1 MYDCRNVPREILD
14 ALKKYQSLT
23 LKWNKTINLVSCNT
37 EREFW
42 VRHILD
48 SLQLMKYINNQN
60 IHLIDVGSGGG
71 FPGIVL
77 SIAGIKNVTLVE
89 SDVRKSI
96 FLLQA
101 SKIST
106 NKVNVVNQRI
116 ENVKLDCD
124 ILTSRAC
131 AQLEKIFVYT
141 QHINVRN
148 KYLLF
153 KGEQYQKEIEIAKKR
168 WSFCHS
174 MYDSETSDNSKILE
188 ISNIYD
194 KNSCDS

>member
-14 ALKKYQSLT
+14 ALEKYQSLT

-174 MYDSETSDNSKILE
+174 VYDSETSNNSKILE
-188 ISNIYD
+188 ISNIHD

>member
-1 MYDCRNVPREILD
+1 MLNYGNISRETIN
-14 ALKKYQSLT
+14 ALEKYQSLT

-37 EREFW
+37 EHEFW

-48 SLQLMKYINNQN
+48 SLQLMKYINEQN
-60 IHLIDVGSGGG
+60 IHLVDVGSGGG

-77 SIAGIKNVTLVE
+77 SIAGIQNVTLVE
-89 SDVRKSI
+89 SDIRKSI

-101 SKIST
+101 SKISS
-106 NKVNVVNQRI
+106 NKVKVVNQRI
-116 ENVKLDCD
+116 EDIKLDCD
-124 ILTSRAC
+124 ILTSRAF

-141 QHINVRN
+141 KHINVKN

-174 MYDSETSDNSKILE
+174 VYDSETSNNSKILE
-188 ISNIYD
+188 ISNIHD

>member
-14 ALKKYQSLT
+14 ALEKYQSLT

-89 SDVRKSI
+89 SNVRKSI

-153 KGEQYQKEIEIAKKR
+153 KGKQYQKEIEIAKKR
-168 WSFCHS
+168 WSFYHS
-174 MYDSETSDNSKILE
+174 VYDSETSNNSKILE
-188 ISNIYD
+188 ISNIHD
-194 KNSCDS
+194 KNSCNS

>member
-1 MYDCRNVPREILD
+1 MYDGRNVPREILD

>member
-14 ALKKYQSLT
+14 ALEKYQALT

-116 ENVKLDCD
+116 ENIKLDCD

-174 MYDSETSDNSKILE
+174 MYDSETSNNSKILE

>member
-1 MYDCRNVPREILD
+1 MYDCDNISRETID
-14 ALKKYQSLT
+14 ALEKYQSLT

-37 EREFW
+37 EHEFW

-48 SLQLMKYINNQN
+48 SLQLMKYINDHN
-60 IHLIDVGSGGG
+60 IHLVDVGSGGG

-131 AQLEKIFVYT
+131 AQLEKIFVYI

>member
-1 MYDCRNVPREILD
+1 MLNYDNISRETIN
-14 ALKKYQSLT
+14 ALEKYQSLT
-23 LKWNKTINLVSCNT
+23 LKWNKTINLISCNT
-37 EREFW
+37 EHEFW

-48 SLQLMKYINNQN
+48 SLQLMKYINEQN
-60 IHLIDVGSGGG
+60 IHVVDVGSGGG

-77 SIAGIKNVTLVE
+77 SIVGIQNVTLVE
-89 SDVRKSI
+89 SDIRKSI

-101 SKIST
+101 SKISS
-106 NKVNVVNQRI
+106 NKVKVINQRI
-116 ENVKLDCD
+116 EDIKLDCD
-124 ILTSRAC
+124 ILTSRAF

-141 QHINVRN
+141 KHINIKN

-174 MYDSETSDNSKILE
+174 VYDSETSNNSKILE
-188 ISNIYD
+188 ISNIHD

>member
-124 ILTSRAC
+124 ILL
-131 AQLEKIFVYT
+131 LEPV
-141 QHINVRN
+141 
-148 KYLLF
+148 L
-153 KGEQYQKEIEIAKKR
+153 
-168 WSFCHS
+168 S
-174 MYDSETSDNSKILE
+174 
-188 ISNIYD
+188 
-194 KNSCDS
+194 

>member
-1 MYDCRNVPREILD
+1 MYNYSSVSREVLE
-14 ALKKYQSLT
+14 ALEKYQSLT
-23 LKWNKTINLVSCNT
+23 LKWNKAINLVSCNT
-37 EREFW
+37 KNDFW

-48 SLQLMKYINNQN
+48 SLQLMKYINDQN

-89 SDVRKSI
+89 SDVRKSV

-101 SKIST
+101 SKISS
-106 NKVNVVNQRI
+106 NKINVVNQRI
-116 ENVKLDCD
+116 ESVKLDCD

-131 AQLEKIFVYT
+131 AQLDKILAYT
-141 QHINVRN
+141 KHINVRN

-153 KGEQYQKEIEIAKKR
+153 KGEKYQQEIEIAKKR

-174 MYDSETSDNSKILE
+174 IYDSETSNNSKILE

-194 KNSCDS
+194 KNSCGS

>member
-174 MYDSETSDNSKILE
+174 MYDSETSNNSKILE

>member
-1 MYDCRNVPREILD
+1 MYDCHNVPREILD
-14 ALKKYQSLT
+14 ALEKYQSLT

-37 EREFW
+37 ECDFW

-48 SLQLMKYINNQN
+48 SLQLMKYINDQN
-60 IHLIDVGSGGG
+60 VHLIDVGSGGG

-89 SDVRKSI
+89 SDMRKSI

-101 SKIST
+101 SKISS
-106 NKVNVVNQRI
+106 NKVNVINQRI
-116 ENVKLDCD
+116 EAIKLDCD

-141 QHINVRN
+141 KHINVRN

-153 KGEQYQKEIEIAKKR
+153 KGKQYQKEIEIAKKR

-174 MYDSETSDNSKILE
+174 IYDSETSNNSKILE

>member
-116 ENVKLDCD
+116 ENVKLNCD

-174 MYDSETSDNSKILE
+174 MYDSETSNNSKILE

>member
-1 MYDCRNVPREILD
+1 MLNYDNISRETIN
-14 ALKKYQSLT
+14 ALEKYQSLT

-37 EREFW
+37 EHEFW
-42 VRHILD
+42 IRHILD
-48 SLQLMKYINNQN
+48 SLQLMKYINEQN
-60 IHLIDVGSGGG
+60 IHLVDVGSGGG

-77 SIAGIKNVTLVE
+77 SIAGIQNVTLVE
-89 SDVRKSI
+89 SDIRKSI

-101 SKIST
+101 SKISS
-106 NKVNVVNQRI
+106 NKVKVVNQRI
-116 ENVKLDCD
+116 EDIKLDCD
-124 ILTSRAC
+124 ILTSRAF

-141 QHINVRN
+141 KHINVKN

-174 MYDSETSDNSKILE
+174 VYDSETSNNSKILE
-188 ISNIYD
+188 ISNIHD

>member
-1 MYDCRNVPREILD
+1 
-14 ALKKYQSLT
+14 
-23 LKWNKTINLVSCNT
+23 
-37 EREFW
+37 
-42 VRHILD
+42 
-48 SLQLMKYINNQN
+48 
-60 IHLIDVGSGGG
+60 
-71 FPGIVL
+71 
-77 SIAGIKNVTLVE
+77 
-89 SDVRKSI
+89 
-96 FLLQA
+96 LQA
-101 SKIST
+101 SKISS
-106 NKVNVVNQRI
+106 NKVNVINQRI
-116 ENVKLDCD
+116 EAIKLDCD

-141 QHINVRN
+141 KHINVRN

-174 MYDSETSDNSKILE
+174 IYDSETSNNSKILE

>member
-89 SDVRKSI
+89 SDVRKSL

>member
-1 MYDCRNVPREILD
+1 MLNYDNISRETIN
-14 ALKKYQSLT
+14 ALEKYQSLT

-37 EREFW
+37 EHEFW

-48 SLQLMKYINNQN
+48 SLQLMKYINEQN
-60 IHLIDVGSGGG
+60 IHLVDVGSGGG

-77 SIAGIKNVTLVE
+77 SIAGIQNVTLVE
-89 SDVRKSI
+89 SDIRKSI

-101 SKIST
+101 SKISS
-106 NKVNVVNQRI
+106 NKVKVVNQRI
-116 ENVKLDCD
+116 EDIKLDCD
-124 ILTSRAC
+124 ILTSRAF

-141 QHINVRN
+141 KHINVKN

-174 MYDSETSDNSKILE
+174 VYDSETSNNSKILE
-188 ISNIYD
+188 ISNIHD

>member
-14 ALKKYQSLT
+14 ALEKYQSLT

-174 MYDSETSDNSKILE
+174 VYDSETSNNSKILE
-188 ISNIYD
+188 ISNIHD
-194 KNSCDS
+194 KNSCNS

>member
-1 MYDCRNVPREILD
+1 MLNYDNISRETIN
-14 ALKKYQSLT
+14 ALEKYQSLT
-23 LKWNKTINLVSCNT
+23 LKWNNTINLVSCNT
-37 EREFW
+37 EHEFW

-48 SLQLMKYINNQN
+48 SLQLMRYINEQN
-60 IHLIDVGSGGG
+60 IHLVDVGSGGG

-77 SIAGIKNVTLVE
+77 SIAGIQNVTLVE
-89 SDVRKSI
+89 SDIRKSI

-101 SKIST
+101 SKISS
-106 NKVNVVNQRI
+106 NKVKVVNQRI
-116 ENVKLDCD
+116 EDIKLDCD
-124 ILTSRAC
+124 ILTSRAF

-141 QHINVRN
+141 KHINVKN

-174 MYDSETSDNSKILE
+174 VYDSETSNNSKILE
-188 ISNIYD
+188 ISNIHD

>member
-14 ALKKYQSLT
+14 ALEKYQSLT

-174 MYDSETSDNSKILE
+174 MYDSETSNNSKILE

>member
-1 MYDCRNVPREILD
+1 MYYYSNVSREVLD
-14 ALKKYQSLT
+14 ALEKYQSLT

-37 EREFW
+37 ERDFW

-48 SLQLMKYINNQN
+48 SLQLMKYINDQN

-89 SDVRKSI
+89 SDVRKSV

-101 SKIST
+101 SKISS

-131 AQLEKIFVYT
+131 TQLEKIFVYT
-141 QHINVRN
+141 KHINVKN

>member
-1 MYDCRNVPREILD
+1 MYDCDDISRETID
-14 ALKKYQSLT
+14 ALGKYQSLT

-37 EREFW
+37 EHEFW

-48 SLQLMKYINNQN
+48 SLQLMKYINDHN
-60 IHLIDVGSGGG
+60 IHLVDVGSGGG

-77 SIAGIKNVTLVE
+77 SIAGIQNVTLVE
-89 SDVRKSI
+89 SDIRKSI

-101 SKIST
+101 SKISS
-106 NKVNVVNQRI
+106 NKVKVVNQRI
-116 ENVKLDCD
+116 EDVKLNCD
-124 ILTSRAC
+124 ILTSRAF

-141 QHINVRN
+141 KHINIKN

-174 MYDSETSDNSKILE
+174 VYDSETSNNSKILE
-188 ISNIYD
+188 ISNIHD

>member
-14 ALKKYQSLT
+14 ALEKYQSLT

-116 ENVKLDCD
+116 ENIKLDCD

-174 MYDSETSDNSKILE
+174 MYDSETSNNSKILE

>member
-1 MYDCRNVPREILD
+1 MYDCDNISRETID
-14 ALKKYQSLT
+14 ALEKYQSLT

-37 EREFW
+37 EHEFW

-48 SLQLMKYINNQN
+48 SLQLMKYINDQN

-89 SDVRKSI
+89 SDIRKSI

-101 SKIST
+101 SKISS
-106 NKVNVVNQRI
+106 NKVKVLNQRI
-116 ENVKLDCD
+116 EGVKLDCD
-124 ILTSRAC
+124 ILTSRAF

-141 QHINVRN
+141 KHINVRN

-153 KGEQYQKEIEIAKKR
+153 KGEQYQKEIEITKKR

-174 MYDSETSDNSKILE
+174 VYDSETSNNSKILE
-188 ISNIYD
+188 ISNIHD

>member
-14 ALKKYQSLT
+14 ALEKYQSLT

-89 SDVRKSI
+89 SNVRKSI

-153 KGEQYQKEIEIAKKR
+153 KGKQYQKEIEIAKKR

-174 MYDSETSDNSKILE
+174 VYDSETSNNSKILE
-188 ISNIYD
+188 ISNIHD
-194 KNSCDS
+194 KNSCNS

>member
-168 WSFCHS
+168 WSFCYS
-174 MYDSETSDNSKILE
+174 MYDSETSNNSKILE

>member
-1 MYDCRNVPREILD
+1 MYDCRNVPREVLD
-14 ALKKYQSLT
+14 ALEKYQSLT

-37 EREFW
+37 ECEFW

-48 SLQLMKYINNQN
+48 SLQLMKYINDQN

-101 SKIST
+101 SKISS
-106 NKVNVVNQRI
+106 NKVNVINQRI
-116 ENVKLDCD
+116 EAIKLDCD

-141 QHINVRN
+141 KHINVRS

-174 MYDSETSDNSKILE
+174 IYDSETSNNSKILE

>member
-60 IHLIDVGSGGG
+60 IYLIDVGSGGG

>member
-116 ENVKLDCD
+116 ENIKLDCD

-174 MYDSETSDNSKILE
+174 MYDSEISDNSKILE

>member
-14 ALKKYQSLT
+14 ALEKYQSLT

-37 EREFW
+37 EHEFW

-89 SDVRKSI
+89 SNVRKSI

-153 KGEQYQKEIEIAKKR
+153 KGKQYQKEIEIAKKR

-174 MYDSETSDNSKILE
+174 VYDSETSNNSKILE
-188 ISNIYD
+188 ISNIHD
-194 KNSCDS
+194 KNSCNS

>member
-1 MYDCRNVPREILD
+1 MCDCRNVPREILD
-14 ALKKYQSLT
+14 ALEKYQSLT

-131 AQLEKIFVYT
+131 AQLEKIFAYT

-174 MYDSETSDNSKILE
+174 VYDSETSNNSKILE
-188 ISNIYD
+188 ISNIHD
-194 KNSCDS
+194 KNSCNS